1 MGSTCFRID
10 MPTYANLY
18 LQGRLKLD
26 ELVSRWLTLEE
37 INSGFDALRTGE
49 TARSVIWMDGG
60 A

>member
-26 ELVSRWLTLEE
+26 ELVSRATRLSPDDRP
-37 INSGFDALRTGE
+37 NSAGAISEAIETYLDAP
-49 TARSVIWMDGG
+49 
-60 A
+60 